1 MVSVRINA
9 ADAFFHIFLSDHPEA
24 KIMHNYPR
32 INRAL
37 VDQLDMVDAKVALV
51 AIIRCK

>member
-32 INRAL
+32 IKRAL
-37 VDQLDMVDAKVALV
+37 VDPLDSVDTMVA
-51 AIIRCK
+51 